1 LSTPKLSP
9 ERRQKERG
17 LLNIAELAVQVLA
30 TTDPDLI
37 LPIPVS
43 DNERLTV
50 SKYGGKIILAPDARK
65 YIKEIRKVA
74 SLARERNVIPF
85 YKPGWYTP
93 VIMFHQVY
101 FKDKR
106 RDCSNII
113 KILKDALEGGTYDS
127 DRAVITWAMPPKV
140 DKLYPRLEVWFAQF
154 TPRV

>member
-1 LSTPKLSP
+1 MSKD
-9 ERRQKERG
+9 RAQKERK
-17 LLNIAELAVQVLA
+17 LLNIAELGVQILRM
-30 TTDPDLI
+30 TDPDLV

-65 YIKEIRKVA
+65 YIKEIREIAKQ
-74 SLARERNVIPF
+74 SQERGHLPY

-93 VIMFHQVY
+93 VIMFHQVH

-106 RDCSNII
+106 RDVSNIV

-154 TPRV
+154 TPGV